1 MKKKAKKNITEEK
14 MDLLDTKNKEDI
26 YKIQKK
32 TKAKKEDEKD
42 IYEKY
47 RVEDLELISQSSSE
61 DIDTKINELIQ
72 IKKKGGSLQ
81 DYIHKKEMNRLQQM
95 KMISNKFQQQKDK
108 KQQQKKEEKL
118 MRLKK
123 GLEKLEM
130 KLPTIMRNI
139 AFRRMTKRLI
149 YKNKIELGLI
159 SFKKVYNIRTR
170 KI

>member
-26 YKIQKK
+26 YKLQKK
-32 TKAKKEDEKD
+32 TKAQKEDEKD

-61 DIDTKINELIQ
+61 DIETKINEMIQ

-123 GLEKLEM
+123 GLENLET
-130 KLPTIMRNI
+130 KLPKIMRNM

-149 YKNKIELGLI
+149 YKNKIDLGLKNFI
-159 SFKKVYNIRTR
+159 I
-170 KI
+170 